1 MSTDAFYEGLE
12 IRYKHLTGHIKFV
25 CDEYITLCIHTNK
38 DPMRDVCVLIFKNQW
53 KDIELMSGNR
63 RQDED

>member
-12 IRYKHLTGHIKFV
+12 IRYKHLTGHVKFV

-38 DPMRDVCVLIFKNQW
+38 NPMRDVCVLIFKDQW